1 MFPTHTSVFW
11 FEEQISSCKLSHQEP
26 CYYTKDISVAGDAA
40 WRVILFGIKPCD
52 RQLVGQVFSW
62 CKSAALY
69 QLQQVFMASE
79 NLAQQV

>member
-1 MFPTHTSVFW
+1 MFPTHTSVFC
-11 FEEQISSCKLSHQEP
+11 FEEQISSSQLSHQE
-26 CYYTKDISVAGDAA
+26 DISVAGDAT
-40 WRVILFGIKPCD
+40 WRVTLFGIKPCD